1 MSAST
6 EPGRRVAWV
15 SRLARLEPVAF
26 SRWDAVHAALS
37 VAIPTA
43 IGAAIGHGADAS
55 LIALGALPAI
65 TGDRTGPYR
74 SRARSILLTI
84 ATGVVGFHAGMLI
97 HDVGL
102 THPWLAHVLLQLAIL
117 LLSFAGTFGN
127 VASAATLQGAIY
139 LLVGWGLAL
148 PPPEWR
154 APLLLAA
161 GGVFSVLLMAIHWL
175 RHPGAAERDAVAA
188 IYQQLANV
196 LDASGTPRVRLAR
209 RSLENAIAAACDT
222 LLTARAS
229 TASGRDLLERRAAQ
243 VLAAE
248 PMTSAVIALAQ
259 GGNPCPHRSGVHCMA
274 SLEASRVTAPSTSKR
289 PPPWRATITRHRWP
303 PRCTAPNPCSAA
315 PCGPSRRRWRRWHG
329 IRHGQSRILAGC
341 PSGRGPTFGAICCA
355 SVCACSP
362 PSYASP

>member
-175 RHPGAAERDAVAA
+175 RHPGAAERDAEGEIARLWARAGQDQVAEA
-188 IYQQLANV
+188 RETGQRLAACAAGAAEAHQLGEAAGGERRLRRGAELATRDNAGGDRQHV
-196 LDASGTPRVRLAR
+196 LGGAADLDAAHVGGV
-209 RSLENAIAAACDT
+209 I
-222 LLTARAS
+222 
-229 TASGRDLLERRAAQ
+229 G
-243 VLAAE
+243 AE
-248 PMTSAVIALAQ
+248 GS
-259 GGNPCPHRSGVHCMA
+259 
-274 SLEASRVTAPSTSKR
+274 
-289 PPPWRATITRHRWP
+289 
-303 PRCTAPNPCSAA
+303 
-315 PCGPSRRRWRRWHG
+315 
-329 IRHGQSRILAGC
+329 
-341 PSGRGPTFGAICCA
+341 
-355 SVCACSP
+355 
-362 PSYASP
+362 